1 VSHDEQGD
9 AKIAVVT
16 QAELHMGQH
25 GRIVIPA
32 EMRRAL
38 GIGPGSTLVAT
49 LEEGGRIVL
58 EDRQAAARR
67 ERGSWKALAGGR
79 DLVAD
84 LLSHRRAEA
93 ALEDAEAEGD
103 PAGIS
108 RASAGVAQTPP
119 GDTRTGRRP
128 VGS

>member
-1 VSHDEQGD
+1 
-9 AKIAVVT
+9 
-16 QAELHMGQH
+16 MGPH

-49 LEEGGRIVL
+49 LEDGGRLVL

-84 LLSHRRAEA
+84 LLAQRRAEA
-93 ALEDAEAEGD
+93 ALEDAEADGD
-103 PAGIS
+103 PVAIS
-108 RASAGVAQTPP
+108 QARKDVAQTTPAA
-119 GDTRTGRRP
+119 GRRP